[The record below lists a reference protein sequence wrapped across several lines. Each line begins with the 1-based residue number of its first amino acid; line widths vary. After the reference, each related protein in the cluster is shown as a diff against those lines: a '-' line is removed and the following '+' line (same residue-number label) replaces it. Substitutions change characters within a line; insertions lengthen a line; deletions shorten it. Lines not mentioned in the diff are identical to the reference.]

1 MNTNPPPVTKIPFWF
16 WISSSLALLWN
27 LAGLSAFAAGFVIPT
42 EEIFLDAEMQR
53 LVNETPLWYHV
64 VFGTAVIAGTIGCV
78 CLLLRTKFA
87 LPIFVVS
94 LLAVIAQQS
103 YMYFLSDTLKVMGG
117 GAMVM
122 PTVVLIVC
130 IVLVWFAKMATGKG
144 WLR

>member
-1 MNTNPPPVTKIPFWF
+1 M
-16 WISSSLALLWN
+16 ALLWN